1 LISGDVLMDDL
12 KPVKDNVVEL
22 RRHPRFRMSP
32 PMVLS
37 FARSEVSVS
46 FRGDHQGGGTVVDL
60 SAKGCKVLSHAQ
72 VRAGDRLALSL
83 RVPRQAAPLKIESAC
98 VRWVED
104 GSFGLEFPALPP
116 AVERKLRWLIEAQRG

>member
-1 LISGDVLMDDL
+1 MTSGDVFMDDL

-83 RVPRQAAPLKIESAC
+83 RVPRQAAPLKIESAY
-98 VRWVED
+98 VRWIED
-104 GSFGLEFPALPP
+104 GSFGLEWTALPP
-116 AVERKLRWLIEAQRG
+116 AVDRKLRRLIEAQGG

>member
-1 LISGDVLMDDL
+1 MASGDVFMDDL
-12 KPVKDNVVEL
+12 KPVKDNKDNVVEL

-32 PMVLS
+32 PVVLS

-83 RVPRQAAPLKIESAC
+83 RVPRQAAPLTINPAY

-104 GSFGLEFPALPP
+104 GSFGLEWTALPP
-116 AVERKLRWLIEAQRG
+116 DVERKLRQLIEV

>member
-1 LISGDVLMDDL
+1 LTSGDVFMDDL

-83 RVPRQAAPLKIESAC
+83 RVPRQAAPLKIESAY
-98 VRWVED
+98 VRWIED
-104 GSFGLEFPALPP
+104 GSFGLEWTALPP
-116 AVERKLRWLIEAQRG
+116 AVDRKLRRLIEAQGG